1 MVGKRHDLDAI
12 EQRFH
17 ARDHQ
22 VPGVRSEVDLD
33 LKGAARR
40 TRALSVTREGI
51 RALVADRRAAV
62 LFVAEPNAIR
72 EKRAMSPTIA
82 SLRMLGIRR

>member
-1 MVGKRHDLDAI
+1 
-12 EQRFH
+12 
-17 ARDHQ
+17 
-22 VPGVRSEVDLD
+22 
-33 LKGAARR
+33 
-40 TRALSVTREGI
+40 VTREGI